1 MAATAGMDA
10 WSRLLAEATEGAGV
24 LVKPG
29 YDGMLALI
37 SEKFFSKKTLEAAF
51 RQGGWSVD
59 SSFTREEFVHLLA
72 FCDYLFVASMKFVDR
87 AEQAHFA
94 DDRYLLLE
102 YADENANEWKMKIK
116 GVYNFMPVV
125 LVFKKTSENDLYTSV
140 LKERYWPLVVQEMH
154 VREQKRLVCVAER
167 VVERLETAHGP
178 IENAI
183 SSSKFQ
189 KEALL
194 ASLKEKDQDAVKDAV
209 ESMWEEMLA
218 AGTRP
223 KSKLGEKLYKLI
235 RDEFEKKARIAT
247 AKAKTEQLRGLQECA
262 RQAQKKAEQIF
273 LDEKR
278 EENRKRYR
286 REYSP
291 ETRREIARERS
302 RARSEEIDR
311 ERDAARERS
320 RARSEEVAQ
329 ERDAICEAH
338 IYMLGQIHG
347 DSSDYENGTNDYSD
361 FI

>member
-10 WSRLLAEATEGAGV
+10 WSRLLAEATEGAEV

-29 YDGMLALI
+29 YEGMLALI
-37 SEKFFSKKTLEAAF
+37 REKNFSKKTLEAAF
-51 RQGGWSVD
+51 RQGGWRVD

-125 LVFKKTSENDLYTSV
+125 LVFKKSSENDLYTSV

-154 VREQKRLVCVAER
+154 VREQKRLVCVAEI
-167 VVERLETAHGP
+167 VVEHLETAHGP

-235 RDEFEKKARIAT
+235 NDQFEKKHRIST
-247 AKAKTEQLRGLQECA
+247 AKATK
-262 RQAQKKAEQIF
+262 
-273 LDEKR
+273 
-278 EENRKRYR
+278 RKRYR
-286 REYSP
+286 REYSA
-291 ETRREIARERS
+291 ETRRQI
-302 RARSEEIDR
+302 SEERRR
-311 ERDAARERS
+311 ES
-320 RARSEEVAQ
+320 SEERT
-329 ERDAICEAH
+329 ERQAF
-338 IYMLGQIHG
+338 L
-347 DSSDYENGTNDYSD
+347 
-361 FI
+361 

>member
-1 MAATAGMDA
+1 MAATAGIDA

-37 SEKFFSKKTLEAAF
+37 SEKKISKKTLEAAF

-87 AEQAHFA
+87 AAQAHFA

-102 YADENANEWKMKIK
+102 YADENANEWKMNIK

-125 LVFKKTSENDLYTSV
+125 LVFKKTSENDVYTSV
-140 LKERYWPLVVQEMH
+140 VKERYWPLVVQEMH

-167 VVERLETAHGP
+167 VVEHLETAHGS

-218 AGTRP
+218 AGTRR

-235 RDEFEKKARIAT
+235 RDEFEKKGRIAT
-247 AKAKTEQLRGLQECA
+247 AKAKTEQLEALQECA
-262 RQAQKKAEQIF
+262 RQAQIKAKQI
-273 LDEKR
+273 LLEEKR
-278 EENRKRYR
+278 LEQCNRYRREYPAETRRKHALEHSSIFFRPSEQCKRYR
-286 REYSP
+286 REYSA
-291 ETRREIARERS
+291 ETRRKISEDSAERVTK
-302 RARSEEIDR
+302 R
-311 ERDAARERS
+311 
-320 RARSEEVAQ
+320 
-329 ERDAICEAH
+329 
-338 IYMLGQIHG
+338 
-347 DSSDYENGTNDYSD
+347 N
-361 FI
+361 

>member
-1 MAATAGMDA
+1 MAATASMDA
-10 WSRLLAEATEGAGV
+10 WSRLLAEATEGAEV

-29 YDGMLALI
+29 YEGMLALI
-37 SEKFFSKKTLEAAF
+37 SEKKISKKTLEAAF
-51 RQGGWSVD
+51 RQGGWRVD

-72 FCDYLFVASMKFVDR
+72 YCDYLFVASMKFVDR

-102 YADENANEWKMKIK
+102 YADENANEWKMNIK

-140 LKERYWPLVVQEMH
+140 VKERYWPLVVQEMH
-154 VREQKRLVCVAER
+154 VREQKRLVCVAEI
-167 VVERLETAHGP
+167 VVEHLETAHGP

-194 ASLKEKDQDAVKDAV
+194 ASLKEKHPHVEDAVKDAV

-235 RDEFEKKARIAT
+235 NDQFERKNRIST
-247 AKAKTEQLRGLQECA
+247 AYANKQL
-262 RQAQKKAEQIF
+262 
-273 LDEKR
+273 
-278 EENRKRYR
+278 NRKRYR

-320 RARSEEVAQ
+320 RARSEEVDR

-338 IYMLGQIHG
+338 IYMLRQIHG
-347 DSSDYENGTNDYSD
+347 DSSDYEHAANDSSD
-361 FI
+361 SF